1 MIMSVLTFNNLCCQ
15 LGGATSSAAR
25 GPSWIMSLCTAT
37 SWLYLFNCYLVCC
50 RCSLWWSCC
59 IVSDGGAGR
68 EAILLVHGQVTII
81 FVVSVCLSVCLC
93 WICGHSQSQLHTPGT
108 HYRLTLDIVTL
119 CTPLKT
125 HQNTPVQTVLT

>member
-1 MIMSVLTFNNLCCQ
+1 MTMSVLTFNNLCCQ

-68 EAILLVHGQVTII
+68 EAILLVHGQVTLI

-93 WICGHSQSQLHTPGT
+93 RIRTAGILSRSCT
-108 HYRLTLDIVTL
+108 HLELT
-119 CTPLKT
+119 
-125 HQNTPVQTVLT
+125 TVWHLILSHFAHL